1 MSTVYPSLLSN
12 HESENVCKEVSV
24 YQDTQIQDMELDST
38 KDILTQCFAPY
49 LIMKLSRGM

>member
-38 KDILTQCFAPY
+38 KDISTQCFALY